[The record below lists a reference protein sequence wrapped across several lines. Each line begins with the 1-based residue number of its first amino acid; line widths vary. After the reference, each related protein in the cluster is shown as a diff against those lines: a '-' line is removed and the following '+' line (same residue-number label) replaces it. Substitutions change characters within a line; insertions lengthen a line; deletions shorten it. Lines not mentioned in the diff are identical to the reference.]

1 MLHYRED
8 GNMKKIVVLIMI
20 SLIFAS
26 CASVQ
31 KKDERSI
38 FTVAE
43 LINQGDSGAL
53 FRMSRVPFLL
63 DQEIIL
69 LKKDIETFWSNII
82 EAGYTVDSPVLEDG
96 QAIGKD
102 SYLRFYDSMEVK
114 TFFKKY
120 LPEKT
125 RMLELKT
132 STNQRILLLVEKK
145 WLTRKIYG
153 FKGPY

>member
-8 GNMKKIVVLIMI
+8 GNMKKIVALIMI

-31 KKDERSI
+31 KKDERSVLN
-38 FTVAE
+38 VAE
-43 LINQGDSGAL
+43 LINQGDSDAL

-63 DQEIIL
+63 DQEIVL

-82 EAGYTVDSPVLEDG
+82 EAGYTVDSPILEHG
-96 QAIGKD
+96 QAIGND

-120 LPEKT
+120 LSEKT

-145 WLTRKIYG
+145 CLTRRIYG